1 MFARAA
7 KSWEIDRARVATPV
21 VPANSNNN
29 HIDPPNAGVARG
41 FGKRVLVRHWRVSP
55 LTGKLECH
63 WEIDNIERSSPSA
76 GRSGRDQP
84 RLYGRNR
91 P

>member
-1 MFARAA
+1 MFARTA
-7 KSWEIDRARVATPV
+7 KSWDIDRVRVATPV
-21 VPANSNNN
+21 VPANSNDN
-29 HIDPPNAGVARG
+29 HIDPPNASVARAL
-41 FGKRVLVRHWRVSP
+41 GKCVLVRRWRVSP

-63 WEIDNIERSSPSA
+63 WEIESIERSSPSA

-84 RLYGRNR
+84 HLQGRYR

>member
-1 MFARAA
+1 MFARTA
-7 KSWEIDRARVATPV
+7 KSWEIDRVRAATPV
-21 VPANSNNN
+21 VPANSNGN
-29 HIDPPNAGVARG
+29 HIDPPNAGVARAP
-41 FGKRVLVRHWRVSP
+41 GKRVLVRRWRVSL

-63 WEIDNIERSSPSA
+63 WEIESIERSSPSA

-84 RLYGRNR
+84 RLKGRNR

>member
-7 KSWEIDRARVATPV
+7 KSWDIDRVRVATPV
-21 VPANSNNN
+21 VPANSNDN
-29 HIDPPNAGVARG
+29 HIDPPNAGAARA
-41 FGKRVLVRHWRVSP
+41 FGKRGLVRHWRVSP

-63 WEIDNIERSSPSA
+63 WEIENIERSSPSA
-76 GRSGRDQP
+76 DRSGRDEP
-84 RLYGRNR
+84 RLNGRSR